1 MKGFGDFFSEARTSQ
16 ASEKAKKLGLK
27 GDGHGAWYDR
37 TGELI
42 AKTEKGDL
50 HFYTKGQRPG
60 KDVPNPAQ
68 PKAEPAPQI
77 KAKATT
83 VTGKGVAAAAP
94 PEEQKSK
101 GSGEEEKSNRG
112 SDALTLVFGRFNPP
126 TTGHKKLLDTAKGI
140 SGENDFRIYPS
151 RSHDP
156 KKNPLDPGTKIKFMK
171 KMFADYEDEIVNEK
185 DMKTIFDVLL
195 TAQEEGY
202 KEVTIVV
209 GSDRLGEF
217 KNLAQKYNGDLY
229 DFENISVVPGGT
241 RDSDAEGVEGM
252 SASKIRKAVKDDD
265 RKAFER
271 GIPSSIGDDEINNL
285 WNELKRS
292 MGLDV
297 TTDEK
302 KGKTDKEKSA
312 ARYQADEKGKKA
324 SEKRRDYASARS
336 TAVDDALKKHGSVSK
351 HDKGETE
358 VDKVLK
364 KGGKK
369 KKKTAKESVEMWE
382 IAPSFDYTSLREK
395 YYNKEI
401 FKRGDIVESMTTG
414 LRGKV
419 TRRGANHLIC
429 VTENGIMFKSWIK
442 DVSEAYTEK
451 KKDSIERLPGKPN
464 TLVGTKGYLK
474 YAEKMTPGSAY
485 GKEFINKYKAKK

>member
-37 TGELI
+37 SGELI

-77 KAKATT
+77 KAKSTT

-94 PEEQKSK
+94 PEAQKSK
-101 GSGEEEKSNRG
+101 GSGEEE
-112 SDALTLVFGRFNPP
+112 
-126 TTGHKKLLDTAKGI
+126 
-140 SGENDFRIYPS
+140 
-151 RSHDP
+151 
-156 KKNPLDPGTKIKFMK
+156 
-171 KMFADYEDEIVNEK
+171 DEIVNEK
-185 DMKTIFDVLL
+185 DMRTIFDVLL

-217 KNLAQKYNGDLY
+217 KNLATKYNGDLY
-229 DFENISVVPGGT
+229 DFESIAVVPGGT

-302 KGKTDKEKSA
+302 KKGKTDKEKSA
-312 ARYQADEKGKKA
+312 SRYQEDEKGKKA
-324 SEKRRDYASARS
+324 AAKRRDYASARS
-336 TAVDDALKKHGSVSK
+336 TAVDDAIKKHGTVSK
-351 HDKGETE
+351 HDKGGETE
-358 VDKVLK
+358 VDKAMK
-364 KGGKK
+364 NFGKK
-369 KKKTAKESVEMWE
+369 KKKTAKESFELWE
-382 IAPSFDYTSLREK
+382 IAPSFDYSGLREK

-401 FKRGDIVESMTTG
+401 FKRGDLVESMTTG

>member
-1 MKGFGDFFSEARTSQ
+1 MKGFGDFFLEARTSQ

-27 GDGHGAWYDR
+27 GDGHGGWYDR
-37 TGELI
+37 SGEFI

-50 HFYTKGQRPG
+50 KFFTKGQRPG
-60 KDVPNPAQ
+60 KDVPNPRQAAAQ
-68 PKAEPAPQI
+68 PAPKI

-83 VTGKGVAAAAP
+83 VTGQSVAAAAP
-94 PEEQKSK
+94 EAQKSK
-101 GSGEEEKSNRG
+101 GAGEEQKTKRG

-171 KMFADYEDEIVNEK
+171 KMFAAYEEEIVNEK
-185 DMKTIFDVLL
+185 DMKTIFDVLM

-202 KEVTIVV
+202 KEITIVV

-217 KNLAQKYNGDLY
+217 KNLATKYNGDLY
-229 DFENISVVPGGT
+229 DFESIAVVPGGT

-271 GIPSSIGDDEINNL
+271 GIPSSLGKEEINNL

-292 MGLDV
+292 MGLEV
-297 TTDEK
+297 TTD
-302 KGKTDKEKSA
+302 
-312 ARYQADEKGKKA
+312 
-324 SEKRRDYASARS
+324 
-336 TAVDDALKKHGSVSK
+336 
-351 HDKGETE
+351 
-358 VDKVLK
+358 
-364 KGGKK
+364 KK
-369 KKKTAKESVEMWE
+369 KVKESLELWQ
-382 IAPSFDYTSLREK
+382 IAPSFDYASLREK

-401 FKRGDIVESMTTG
+401 FKRGDIVESLHTG
-414 LRGKV
+414 LRGEV

-429 VTENGIMFKSWIK
+429 VTEDGIMFKSWIK
-442 DVSEAYTEK
+442 DVMEAYTEK
-451 KKDSIERLPGKPN
+451 KMERIDRLPGKPN
-464 TLVGTKGYLK
+464 TLVGTGGYKK
-474 YAEKMTPGSAY
+474 YAEKMTPGSSY

>member
-1 MKGFGDFFSEARTSQ
+1 MKGFGDFFAEARTSK

-27 GDGHGAWYDR
+27 GDGHGGWYDR
-37 TGELI
+37 SGEFI

-50 HFYTKGQRPG
+50 KFYTKGQKPG

-68 PKAEPAPQI
+68 PKAQPAPQI

-83 VTGKGVAAAAP
+83 VTGKGVAAAAE
-94 PEEQKSK
+94 PEVQKSK
-101 GSGEEEKSNRG
+101 GSGEEEKTKRG

-171 KMFADYEDEIVNEK
+171 QMFADYEDEIVNEK
-185 DMKTIFDVLL
+185 DMKTIFDVLM

-217 KNLAQKYNGDLY
+217 KNLATKYNGDLY
-229 DFENISVVPGGT
+229 DFESIAVVPGGT
-241 RDSDAEGVEGM
+241 RDSDADDVTGM

-271 GIPSSIGDDEINNL
+271 GIPSSLGKEEINNL

-292 MGLDV
+292 MGLSV
-297 TTDEK
+297 TTDK
-302 KGKTDKEKSA
+302 KDT
-312 ARYQADEKGKKA
+312 
-324 SEKRRDYASARS
+324 
-336 TAVDDALKKHGSVSK
+336 
-351 HDKGETE
+351 
-358 VDKVLK
+358 
-364 KGGKK
+364 
-369 KKKTAKESVEMWE
+369 KESVEMWE
-382 IAPSFDYTSLREK
+382 IAPSFDYLELREK

-401 FKRGDIVESMTTG
+401 FKRGDLVESMTTG

-442 DVSEAYTEK
+442 DVAEAYTEK
-451 KKDSIERLPGKPN
+451 KKESIERVPGKPN
-464 TLVGTKGYLK
+464 TLVGTGGYK
-474 YAEKMTPGSAY
+474 KVAEKMTPGSSY

>member
-1 MKGFGDFFSEARTSQ
+1 MKGFGDFFKEARTSQ

-27 GDGHGAWYDR
+27 GDGHGGWYDR
-37 TGELI
+37 SGEFI

-50 HFYTKGQRPG
+50 KFYTKGQRPG
-60 KDVPNPAQ
+60 KDVPNPAK

-83 VTGKGVAAAAP
+83 VTGKQVAAA
-94 PEEQKSK
+94 PEAEAQKSK
-101 GSGEEEKSNRG
+101 GSGEEEKSKRG

-171 KMFADYEDEIVNEK
+171 KMFADYEEEIVNEK
-185 DMKTIFDVLL
+185 DMRTIFDVLM

-217 KNLAQKYNGDLY
+217 KNLATKYNGDLY
-229 DFENISVVPGGT
+229 DFESIAVVPGGT

-271 GIPSSIGDDEINNL
+271 GIPSSIGDEEINNL

-292 MGLDV
+292 MGLEV
-297 TTDEK
+297 TTDK
-302 KGKTDKEKSA
+302 KD
-312 ARYQADEKGKKA
+312 
-324 SEKRRDYASARS
+324 
-336 TAVDDALKKHGSVSK
+336 
-351 HDKGETE
+351 
-358 VDKVLK
+358 
-364 KGGKK
+364 KK
-369 KKKTAKESVEMWE
+369 KVKESLELWE
-382 IAPSFDYTSLREK
+382 IAPSFDYSSLREK

-401 FKRGDIVESMTTG
+401 FKRGDLVESLHTG
-414 LRGKV
+414 LVGKV

-429 VTENGIMFKSWIK
+429 VTESGIMFKSWIK

-451 KKDSIERLPGKPN
+451 KKESIERVPGKPN
-464 TLVGTKGYLK
+464 TLVGTGGYK
-474 YAEKMTPGSAY
+474 KFVEKMTPGSSY

>member
-27 GDGHGAWYDR
+27 GDGHGGWYDR
-37 TGELI
+37 SGEFI

-50 HFYTKGQRPG
+50 KFYTKGQKPG

-68 PKAEPAPQI
+68 AKAQPAPQI

-83 VTGKGVAAAAP
+83 VTGKQVAAA
-94 PEEQKSK
+94 PEVEAQKSK
-101 GSGEEEKSNRG
+101 GSGEEEKTKRG

-171 KMFADYEDEIVNEK
+171 QMFADYEEEIVNEK
-185 DMKTIFDVLL
+185 DMKTIFDVLM

-229 DFENISVVPGGT
+229 DFESIAVVPGGT

-271 GIPSSIGDDEINNL
+271 GIPSSIGKEEINNL

-297 TTDEK
+297 TTEK
-302 KGKTDKEKSA
+302 KD
-312 ARYQADEKGKKA
+312 
-324 SEKRRDYASARS
+324 
-336 TAVDDALKKHGSVSK
+336 
-351 HDKGETE
+351 
-358 VDKVLK
+358 
-364 KGGKK
+364 
-369 KKKTAKESVEMWE
+369 KKTAKESFELWE
-382 IAPSFDYTSLREK
+382 IAPSFDYSGLREK

-401 FKRGDIVESMTTG
+401 FKRGDVVESMTTG

-429 VTENGIMFKSWIK
+429 VTESGMMFKSWIK

-474 YAEKMTPGSAY
+474 YAEKMTPGSSY

>member
-1 MKGFGDFFSEARTSQ
+1 MKGFGDFFKEARTSQ

-27 GDGHGAWYDR
+27 GDGHGGWYDR
-37 TGELI
+37 SGEFI

-50 HFYTKGQRPG
+50 KFYTKGQRPG
-60 KDVPNPAQ
+60 KDVPNPAK

-83 VTGKGVAAAAP
+83 VTGKQVAAA
-94 PEEQKSK
+94 PEAEAQKSK
-101 GSGEEEKSNRG
+101 GSGEEEKTKRG

-140 SGENDFRIYPS
+140 SGDNDFRIYPS

-185 DMKTIFDVLL
+185 DMKTIFDVLM

-217 KNLAQKYNGDLY
+217 KNLATKYNGDLY
-229 DFENISVVPGGT
+229 NFDSIAVVPGGT

-292 MGLDV
+292 MGLEV
-297 TTDEK
+297 TTDK
-302 KGKTDKEKSA
+302 KD
-312 ARYQADEKGKKA
+312 
-324 SEKRRDYASARS
+324 
-336 TAVDDALKKHGSVSK
+336 
-351 HDKGETE
+351 
-358 VDKVLK
+358 
-364 KGGKK
+364 KK
-369 KKKTAKESVEMWE
+369 KVKESVEMWE
-382 IAPSFDYTSLREK
+382 IAPSFDYSGLREK

-401 FKRGDIVESMTTG
+401 FKRGDLVESLHTG
-414 LRGKV
+414 LVGKV

-429 VTENGIMFKSWIK
+429 VTESGIMFKSWIK

-451 KKDSIERLPGKPN
+451 KKESIERLPGKPN
-464 TLVGTKGYLK
+464 TLVGTGGYKK
-474 YAEKMTPGSAY
+474 YAAKMTPGSSY

>member
-1 MKGFGDFFSEARTSQ
+1 MKGFGDFFSEARSSQ
-16 ASEKAKKLGLK
+16 ASERAKKLGLK
-27 GDGHGAWYDR
+27 GDGHGGWYDR
-37 TGELI
+37 SGELI

-68 PKAEPAPQI
+68 PKAEPAPKI

-83 VTGKGVAAAAP
+83 VTGKGVAAAAE
-94 PEEQKSK
+94 PEAQKSK
-101 GSGEEEKSNRG
+101 GSGEEEKTKRG

-140 SGENDFRIYPS
+140 SGDNDFRIYPS

-171 KMFADYEDEIVNEK
+171 QMFADYEDEIVNEK

-195 TAQEEGY
+195 TAEEEGY

-217 KNLAQKYNGDLY
+217 KSLATKYNGDLY
-229 DFENISVVPGGT
+229 NFDTISVVPGGT
-241 RDSDAEGVEGM
+241 RDSDADDVSGM
-252 SASKIRKAVKDDD
+252 SASKLRKAVKDDD

-271 GIPSSIGDDEINNL
+271 GMPSKFDKAAVNNL
-285 WNELKRS
+285 WNELKKS
-292 MGLDV
+292 MGLSV
-297 TTDEK
+297 TTDK
-302 KGKTDKEKSA
+302 KDT
-312 ARYQADEKGKKA
+312 
-324 SEKRRDYASARS
+324 
-336 TAVDDALKKHGSVSK
+336 
-351 HDKGETE
+351 
-358 VDKVLK
+358 
-364 KGGKK
+364 
-369 KKKTAKESVEMWE
+369 KESLELWQ
-382 IAPSFDYTSLREK
+382 IAPSFDYSGLREK

-401 FKRGDIVESMTTG
+401 FKRGDIVESLTTG
-414 LRGKV
+414 LRGEV

-429 VTENGIMFKSWIK
+429 VTESGIMFKSWIK

-451 KKDSIERLPGKPN
+451 KKESIERVPGKPN
-464 TLVGTKGYLK
+464 TLIGTGGYK
-474 YAEKMTPGSAY
+474 KVAEKMTPGSSY

>member
-1 MKGFGDFFSEARTSQ
+1 MKGFGDFFKEARTSQ

-27 GDGHGAWYDR
+27 GDGHGGWYDR
-37 TGELI
+37 SGEFI

-50 HFYTKGQRPG
+50 KFYTKGQKPG

-68 PKAEPAPQI
+68 KKAEPAPQI

-83 VTGKGVAAAAP
+83 VTGKSVSAAAP
-94 PEEQKSK
+94 PEGEKSK
-101 GSGEEEKSNRG
+101 GSGEEEKTKRG

-171 KMFADYEDEIVNEK
+171 QMFADYEDEIVNEK
-185 DMKTIFDVLL
+185 DMKTIFDVLM

-202 KEVTIVV
+202 KEITIVV

-217 KNLAQKYNGDLY
+217 KNLATKYNGDLY
-229 DFENISVVPGGT
+229 DFESIAVVPGGT

-292 MGLDV
+292 MGLEV
-297 TTDEK
+297 TTDK
-302 KGKTDKEKSA
+302 KD
-312 ARYQADEKGKKA
+312 
-324 SEKRRDYASARS
+324 
-336 TAVDDALKKHGSVSK
+336 
-351 HDKGETE
+351 
-358 VDKVLK
+358 
-364 KGGKK
+364 KK
-369 KKKTAKESVEMWE
+369 KVKESVELWE
-382 IAPSFDYTSLREK
+382 IAPSFDYSSLREK

-401 FKRGDIVESMTTG
+401 FKRGDLVESLHTG
-414 LRGKV
+414 LVGKV

-429 VTENGIMFKSWIK
+429 VTESGIMFKSWIK
-442 DVSEAYTEK
+442 DVTESYTEK
-451 KKDSIERLPGKPN
+451 KMETIDRLPGKPN
-464 TLVGTKGYLK
+464 TLVGTGGYKK
-474 YAEKMTPGSAY
+474 YVEKMTPGSSY

>member
-1 MKGFGDFFSEARTSQ
+1 MKGFGDFFKEARTSQ

-27 GDGHGAWYDR
+27 GDGHGGWYDR
-37 TGELI
+37 SGEFV

-50 HFYTKGQRPG
+50 KFYTKGQRPG
-60 KDVPNPAQ
+60 KDVPNAKQPQAQ
-68 PKAEPAPQI
+68 PAPQI

-83 VTGKGVAAAAP
+83 VTGKQVAAA
-94 PEEQKSK
+94 PEVEAQKSK
-101 GSGEEEKSNRG
+101 GSGEEQKTKRG

-140 SGENDFRIYPS
+140 SGDNDFRIYPS

-171 KMFADYEDEIVNEK
+171 KMFADYEEEIVNEK
-185 DMKTIFDVLL
+185 DMKTIFDVLM

-217 KNLAQKYNGDLY
+217 KNLATKYNGELY
-229 DFENISVVPGGT
+229 DFESIAVVPGGT

-252 SASKIRKAVKDDD
+252 SASKIRKSVKDDD

-271 GIPSSIGDDEINNL
+271 GIPSSLGKEEINNL

-292 MGLDV
+292 MGLEV
-297 TTDEK
+297 TTDK
-302 KGKTDKEKSA
+302 KD
-312 ARYQADEKGKKA
+312 
-324 SEKRRDYASARS
+324 
-336 TAVDDALKKHGSVSK
+336 
-351 HDKGETE
+351 
-358 VDKVLK
+358 
-364 KGGKK
+364 
-369 KKKTAKESVEMWE
+369 KKTAKESLELWQ
-382 IAPSFDYTSLREK
+382 IAPSFDYSALREK

-401 FKRGDIVESMTTG
+401 FKRGDLVESLHTG
-414 LRGKV
+414 LVGKV

-429 VTENGIMFKSWIK
+429 VTESGIMFKSWIK

-451 KKDSIERLPGKPN
+451 KKESIERLPGKPN
-464 TLVGTKGYLK
+464 TLVGTGGYK
-474 YAEKMTPGSAY
+474 KFAEKMTPGSSY

>member
-1 MKGFGDFFSEARTSQ
+1 MKGFSDFFSEARTSQ

-27 GDGHGAWYDR
+27 GDGHGSWYDR
-37 TGELI
+37 SGEFV

-50 HFYTKGQRPG
+50 KFYTKGQRPG
-60 KDVPNPAQ
+60 KDVPNSKQPQAQ
-68 PKAEPAPQI
+68 AAPQI

-83 VTGKGVAAAAP
+83 VTGQSVAAAAP
-94 PEEQKSK
+94 EAQKSK
-101 GSGEEEKSNRG
+101 GAGEEEEKTKRG

-140 SGENDFRIYPS
+140 SGDNDFRIYPS

-171 KMFADYEDEIVNEK
+171 KMFADYEEEIVNEK
-185 DMKTIFDVLL
+185 DMKTIFDVLM

-229 DFENISVVPGGT
+229 DFESISVVPGGT

-271 GIPSSIGDDEINNL
+271 GVPSSLEDEEINNL

-292 MGLDV
+292 MGLEV
-297 TTDEK
+297 TTDK
-302 KGKTDKEKSA
+302 KD
-312 ARYQADEKGKKA
+312 
-324 SEKRRDYASARS
+324 
-336 TAVDDALKKHGSVSK
+336 
-351 HDKGETE
+351 
-358 VDKVLK
+358 
-364 KGGKK
+364 KK
-369 KKKTAKESVEMWE
+369 KVKESLELWE
-382 IAPSFDYTSLREK
+382 IAPSFDYSSLREK

-401 FKRGDIVESMTTG
+401 FKRGDIVESLHTG
-414 LRGKV
+414 LVGKV

-429 VTENGIMFKSWIK
+429 VTESGIMFKSWIK

-464 TLVGTKGYLK
+464 TLIGTKGYLK
-474 YAEKMTPGSAY
+474 YAEKMTPGSSY

>member
-1 MKGFGDFFSEARTSQ
+1 MKGFGDFFKEARTSQ

-27 GDGHGAWYDR
+27 GDGHGGWYDR
-37 TGELI
+37 SGEFI

-50 HFYTKGQRPG
+50 KFYTKGQRPG
-60 KDVPNPAQ
+60 KDVPNAKQPQAQ
-68 PKAEPAPQI
+68 PAPQI

-83 VTGKGVAAAAP
+83 VTGKQVAAA
-94 PEEQKSK
+94 PEVEAQKSK
-101 GSGEEEKSNRG
+101 GSGEEEKTKRG

-171 KMFADYEDEIVNEK
+171 KMFADYEEEIVNEK
-185 DMKTIFDVLL
+185 DMKTIFDVLM

-217 KNLAQKYNGDLY
+217 KNLATKYNGDLY
-229 DFENISVVPGGT
+229 DFESIAVVPGGT

-271 GIPSSIGDDEINNL
+271 GVPSSLEDEEINNL

-292 MGLDV
+292 MGLEV
-297 TTDEK
+297 TLDK
-302 KGKTDKEKSA
+302 KD
-312 ARYQADEKGKKA
+312 
-324 SEKRRDYASARS
+324 
-336 TAVDDALKKHGSVSK
+336 
-351 HDKGETE
+351 
-358 VDKVLK
+358 
-364 KGGKK
+364 KK
-369 KKKTAKESVEMWE
+369 KVKESFEIWE
-382 IAPSFDYTSLREK
+382 IAPSFDYLSLREK

-401 FKRGDIVESMTTG
+401 FKRGDIVESLHTG

-429 VTENGIMFKSWIK
+429 VTETGIMFKSWIK

-451 KKDSIERLPGKPN
+451 KMDRIDRLPGKPN

-474 YAEKMTPGSAY
+474 YAEKMTPGQAY
-485 GKEFINKYKAKK
+485 GKQFINKYKAKK

>member
-1 MKGFGDFFSEARTSQ
+1 MKGFGDFFSEARSSQ
-16 ASEKAKKLGLK
+16 ASERAKKLGLK

-37 TGELI
+37 SGELI

-68 PKAEPAPQI
+68 PKAEPAPKI

-83 VTGKGVAAAAP
+83 VTGKQVAAA
-94 PEEQKSK
+94 PEAEAQKSK
-101 GSGEEEKSNRG
+101 GSGEEEKSKRG

-140 SGENDFRIYPS
+140 SGDNDFRIYPS

-171 KMFADYEDEIVNEK
+171 KMFADYEEEIVNEK
-185 DMKTIFDVLL
+185 DMRTIFDVLM
-195 TAQEEGY
+195 TAQQEGY

-217 KNLAQKYNGDLY
+217 KNLATKYNGDLY
-229 DFENISVVPGGT
+229 DFESIAVVPGGT

-271 GIPSSIGDDEINNL
+271 GVPSSLGDDEINNL

-292 MGLDV
+292 MGLEV
-297 TTDEK
+297 TTDK
-302 KGKTDKEKSA
+302 KD
-312 ARYQADEKGKKA
+312 
-324 SEKRRDYASARS
+324 
-336 TAVDDALKKHGSVSK
+336 
-351 HDKGETE
+351 
-358 VDKVLK
+358 
-364 KGGKK
+364 
-369 KKKTAKESVEMWE
+369 KKTAKESVELWQ
-382 IAPSFDYTSLREK
+382 IAPSFDYSGLREK

-401 FKRGDIVESMTTG
+401 FKRGDLVESMTTG

-442 DVSEAYTEK
+442 DVAEAYTEK

-464 TLVGTKGYLK
+464 TLIGTKGYLK
-474 YAEKMTPGSAY
+474 YAEKMTPGSSY

>member
-27 GDGHGAWYDR
+27 GDGHGGWYDR
-37 TGELI
+37 SGEFI

-50 HFYTKGQRPG
+50 KFFTKGQRPG

-68 PKAEPAPQI
+68 KKAEPAPQL

-94 PEEQKSK
+94 EAQKSK
-101 GSGEEEKSNRG
+101 GAGEGEEEKTKRG

-171 KMFADYEDEIVNEK
+171 KMFADYEEEIVNEK
-185 DMKTIFDVLL
+185 DMKTIFDVLM

-202 KEVTIVV
+202 KEITIVV

-217 KNLAQKYNGDLY
+217 KNLATKYNGDLY
-229 DFENISVVPGGT
+229 DFESIAVVPGGT

-271 GIPSSIGDDEINNL
+271 GVPSSLGKDEINNL

-292 MGLDV
+292 MGLEV
-297 TTDEK
+297 TTD
-302 KGKTDKEKSA
+302 
-312 ARYQADEKGKKA
+312 
-324 SEKRRDYASARS
+324 
-336 TAVDDALKKHGSVSK
+336 
-351 HDKGETE
+351 
-358 VDKVLK
+358 
-364 KGGKK
+364 
-369 KKKTAKESVEMWE
+369 KKTAKESVELWE
-382 IAPSFDYTSLREK
+382 IAPSFDYSGLREK

-401 FKRGDIVESMTTG
+401 FKRGDLVESLHTG
-414 LRGKV
+414 LVGKV

-429 VTENGIMFKSWIK
+429 VTESGIMFKSWIK

-451 KKDSIERLPGKPN
+451 KMEKIDRLPGKPN
-464 TLVGTKGYLK
+464 TLVGTGGYKK
-474 YAEKMTPGSAY
+474 YVSKMTPGSAY

>member
-1 MKGFGDFFSEARTSQ
+1 MKGFGDFFKEARTSQ

-27 GDGHGAWYDR
+27 GDGHGGWYDR
-37 TGELI
+37 SGEFV

-50 HFYTKGQRPG
+50 KFYTKGQRPG
-60 KDVPNPAQ
+60 KDVPNAKQPQAQ
-68 PKAEPAPQI
+68 PAPQI

-83 VTGKGVAAAAP
+83 VTGKQVAAA
-94 PEEQKSK
+94 PEVEAQKSK
-101 GSGEEEKSNRG
+101 GSGEEQKTKRG

-140 SGENDFRIYPS
+140 SGDNDFRIYPS

-171 KMFADYEDEIVNEK
+171 KMFADYEEEIVNEK
-185 DMKTIFDVLL
+185 DMKTIFDVLM

-217 KNLAQKYNGDLY
+217 KNLATKYNGELY
-229 DFENISVVPGGT
+229 DFESIAVVPGGT

-271 GIPSSIGDDEINNL
+271 GVPSSLGDEEINNL

-292 MGLDV
+292 MGLEV
-297 TTDEK
+297 TTDK
-302 KGKTDKEKSA
+302 KD
-312 ARYQADEKGKKA
+312 
-324 SEKRRDYASARS
+324 
-336 TAVDDALKKHGSVSK
+336 
-351 HDKGETE
+351 
-358 VDKVLK
+358 
-364 KGGKK
+364 KK
-369 KKKTAKESVEMWE
+369 KVKESVEMWE
-382 IAPSFDYTSLREK
+382 IAPSFDYSGLREK

-429 VTENGIMFKSWIK
+429 VTESGMMFKSWIK
-442 DVSEAYTEK
+442 DVAEAYTEK
-451 KKDSIERLPGKPN
+451 KKESIERVPGKPN
-464 TLVGTKGYLK
+464 TLVGTGGYK
-474 YAEKMTPGSAY
+474 KFAEKMTPGSSY

>member
-27 GDGHGAWYDR
+27 GDGHGSWYDR
-37 TGELI
+37 SGEFV

-50 HFYTKGQRPG
+50 KFYTKGQRPG
-60 KDVPNPAQ
+60 KDVPNAKQPQAQ
-68 PKAEPAPQI
+68 AAPQI

-83 VTGKGVAAAAP
+83 VTGKQVAAA
-94 PEEQKSK
+94 PEVEAQKSK
-101 GSGEEEKSNRG
+101 GSGEEEKTKRG

-140 SGENDFRIYPS
+140 SGDNDFRIYPS

-171 KMFADYEDEIVNEK
+171 KMFADYEEEIVNEK
-185 DMKTIFDVLL
+185 DMKTIFDVLM

-217 KNLAQKYNGDLY
+217 KNLATKYNGDLY
-229 DFENISVVPGGT
+229 NFDSIAVVPGGT

-271 GIPSSIGDDEINNL
+271 GVPSSLGDEEINNL

-292 MGLDV
+292 MGLEV
-297 TTDEK
+297 TTDK
-302 KGKTDKEKSA
+302 KD
-312 ARYQADEKGKKA
+312 
-324 SEKRRDYASARS
+324 
-336 TAVDDALKKHGSVSK
+336 
-351 HDKGETE
+351 
-358 VDKVLK
+358 
-364 KGGKK
+364 KK
-369 KKKTAKESVEMWE
+369 KVKESVEMWE
-382 IAPSFDYTSLREK
+382 IAPSFDYSALREK

-401 FKRGDIVESMTTG
+401 FKRGDLVESLHTG
-414 LRGKV
+414 LVGKV

-429 VTENGIMFKSWIK
+429 VTESGIMFKSWIK

-451 KKDSIERLPGKPN
+451 KKESIERVPGKPN
-464 TLVGTKGYLK
+464 TLVGTGGYK
-474 YAEKMTPGSAY
+474 KFAEKMTPGSSY

>member
-1 MKGFGDFFSEARTSQ
+1 MKGFGDFFKEARTSQ
-16 ASEKAKKLGLK
+16 ASERAKKLGLK

-37 TGELI
+37 SGELI

-83 VTGKGVAAAAP
+83 VTGKSVAAAAP
-94 PEEQKSK
+94 PEEQKAGAK
-101 GSGEEEKSNRG
+101 GEEEKSKRG

-171 KMFADYEDEIVNEK
+171 KMFADYEEEIVNEK
-185 DMKTIFDVLL
+185 DMKTIFDVLM

-202 KEVTIVV
+202 KEITIVV

-217 KNLAQKYNGDLY
+217 KNLATKYNGDLY
-229 DFENISVVPGGT
+229 DFESIAVVPGGT

-271 GIPSSIGDDEINNL
+271 GVPSSLGKEEINNL

-292 MGLDV
+292 MGLSV
-297 TTDEK
+297 TTDK
-302 KGKTDKEKSA
+302 KD
-312 ARYQADEKGKKA
+312 
-324 SEKRRDYASARS
+324 
-336 TAVDDALKKHGSVSK
+336 
-351 HDKGETE
+351 
-358 VDKVLK
+358 
-364 KGGKK
+364 
-369 KKKTAKESVEMWE
+369 AKESFELWQ
-382 IAPSFDYTSLREK
+382 IAPSFDYSALREK

-401 FKRGDIVESMTTG
+401 FKRGDLVESLHTG
-414 LRGKV
+414 LVGKV

-429 VTENGIMFKSWIK
+429 VTESGIMFKSWIK

-451 KKDSIERLPGKPN
+451 KMERIDRLPGKPN
-464 TLVGTKGYLK
+464 TLVGTGGYK
-474 YAEKMTPGSAY
+474 KFVEKMTPGSSY

>member
-27 GDGHGAWYDR
+27 GDGHGGWYDR
-37 TGELI
+37 SGEFI

-50 HFYTKGQRPG
+50 KFFTKGQKPG
-60 KDVPNPAQ
+60 KDQPNPRQ
-68 PKAEPAPQI
+68 PKAQPAPQI

-83 VTGKGVAAAAP
+83 VTGKQVAAA
-94 PEEQKSK
+94 PEVEAQKSK
-101 GSGEEEKSNRG
+101 GSGEEEKTKRG

-140 SGENDFRIYPS
+140 SGDNDFRIYPS

-171 KMFADYEDEIVNEK
+171 QMFADYEDEIVNEK
-185 DMKTIFDVLL
+185 DMKTIFDVLM

-217 KNLAQKYNGDLY
+217 KSLATKYNGDLY
-229 DFENISVVPGGT
+229 DFDSIAVVPGGT
-241 RDSDAEGVEGM
+241 RDSDADDVSGM
-252 SASKIRKAVKDDD
+252 SASKLRKAVKDDD

-271 GIPSSIGDDEINNL
+271 GMPSKFDKDEVNNL
-285 WNELKRS
+285 WNELKKS
-292 MGLDV
+292 MGLEV
-297 TTDEK
+297 TTEK
-302 KGKTDKEKSA
+302 KD
-312 ARYQADEKGKKA
+312 
-324 SEKRRDYASARS
+324 
-336 TAVDDALKKHGSVSK
+336 
-351 HDKGETE
+351 
-358 VDKVLK
+358 
-364 KGGKK
+364 
-369 KKKTAKESVEMWE
+369 KKTAKESLELWQ
-382 IAPSFDYTSLREK
+382 IAPSFDYSGLREK

-429 VTENGIMFKSWIK
+429 VTESGIMFKSWIK

-451 KKDSIERLPGKPN
+451 KKESIERLPGKPN
-464 TLVGTKGYLK
+464 TLVGTGGYKK
-474 YAEKMTPGSAY
+474 YAEKMTPGSSY